1 MTTDVIV
8 EKKQTT
14 KKALKEPEKYKVVV
28 CNDDVTPIDF
38 VIAMLMSVFKH
49 GQEASLD
56 LTMKIHKQG
65 SAVVGIY
72 SYEIAEQK
80 SIDGINMARAN
91 GFPLIIKVESE

>member
-1 MTTDVIV
+1 MSTDVIV

-14 KKALKEPEKYKVVV
+14 KKTLREPDKFKVVV
-28 CNDDVTPIDF
+28 CNDDVTPVDF

-49 GQEASLD
+49 GQQKSLD
-56 LTMKIHKQG
+56 LTMKIHHEG
-65 SAVVGIY
+65 SAIVGVY

-80 SIDGINMARAN
+80 SVDGINMARAN